1 MAKLILWVCLSILV
15 WDFFNSDPG
24 ESAAFRAA
32 IEFYHRL
39 ENKGVVQG
47 AIQSVLG
54 FTAAAIPA
62 TGSASAA
69 PDGIGPEEYARIA
82 KQRVILPETPAMPAL
97 DGLPSL
103 GAVPDQYRG
112 AIWAAHVT
120 TGMSLA
126 YLVGT
131 AKRESNFN
139 PTAINAKSSA
149 SGMYQFIEQTWLEI
163 LDRKGAK
170 YGYANEARLIRRS
183 AAGDYSV
190 DSQAE
195 KNRILNLRYNSTLS
209 TLMAAEL
216 ARLNEAAL
224 KQTFNRAIA
233 DHELYLA
240 HFLGLNGAVSMIK
253 ALASDPGTVAAD
265 LFPKAARANRNVF
278 YTSRGKARSVRD
290 VSIYLKL
297 DDLVPLA

>member
-1 MAKLILWVCLSILV
+1 MAKLILWACLSILV
-15 WDFFNSDPG
+15 WDFFNSEPG
-24 ESAAFRAA
+24 ESAAFRVM
-32 IEFYHRL
+32 IEFYDRL
-39 ENKGVVQG
+39 ESKGVVQG
-47 AIQSVLG
+47 TFQSVLE
-54 FTAAAIPA
+54 FASSAIPSS
-62 TGSASAA
+62 GRASA

-82 KQRVILPETPAMPAL
+82 KQRVILPQTPAMPAL

-103 GAVPDQYRG
+103 VAVPDEYRG

-120 TGMSLA
+120 TGMSLS

-139 PTAINAKSSA
+139 PIAINSKSSA
-149 SGMYQFIEQTWLEI
+149 TGMYQFIEQTWLEI

-170 YGYANEARLIRRS
+170 YGYAKEAGLIRRTADGRYRVSS
-183 AAGDYSV
+183 ASDK
-190 DSQAE
+190 D
-195 KNRILNLRYNSTLS
+195 RILNLRYNSTLS

-224 KQTFNRAIA
+224 KRRFNRAIA

-240 HFLGLNGAVSMIK
+240 HFLGLNGAVKMIETI
-253 ALASDPGTVAAD
+253 AANPGTIAAD

-278 YTSRGKARSVRD
+278 YASRGKARSVRD
-290 VSIYLKL
+290 VYTYLKL